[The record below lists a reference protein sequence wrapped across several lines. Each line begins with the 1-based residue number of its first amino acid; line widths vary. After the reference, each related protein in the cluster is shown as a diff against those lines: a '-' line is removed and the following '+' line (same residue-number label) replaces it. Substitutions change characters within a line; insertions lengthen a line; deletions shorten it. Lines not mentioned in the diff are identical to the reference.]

1 MNYKLSWEYFWDS
14 ESLINRKQSALYRN
28 LYLLYAQPLP
38 QLTETPEERG
48 TIMVV
53 VFLLLCCIHV
63 ILLRAELQASRS
75 RFGRNVHVILQ
86 DLIPSLRYRTF
97 LTATYLQLG
106 AKNYR
111 STNRSL
117 VNGCSTKPQ
126 SLAICIISL
135 LWFDRSAGIVGTQH
149 YTCAFPVTSQ
159 CLWPT

>member
-14 ESLINRKQSALYRN
+14 ESLINTKQSAPCRN
-28 LYLLYAQPLP
+28 LHSLCAQPLS
-38 QLTETPEERG
+38 QRTDERG

-63 ILLRAELQASRS
+63 ILLREELRAFRS

-86 DLIPSLRYRTF
+86 DLIPSLRHRTF

-117 VNGCSTKPQ
+117 VNSCNTKPQ